1 MAVSKKIV
9 KKKSMICRYSFGAL
23 LLIVGIILNITD
35 IGQSEFFSYNSVGS
49 YLIFVG
55 ILVLILA
62 TIILFRK
69 KKKIVDERAEKIA
82 SKAMAWVWYSIFLGG
97 FIVMILDGIF
107 HFNVVLSSFVSY
119 AICMILLV
127 YVIAYKII
135 ERKI

>member
-9 KKKSMICRYSFGAL
+9 TKKSMICRYSFGAIL
-23 LLIVGIILNITD
+23 VILGVVLNITGV
-35 IGQSEFFSYNSVGS
+35 GQGDFFSYNSVGS

-62 TIILFRK
+62 TMILFRM

-97 FIVMILDGIF
+97 FVVMILDGIF
-107 HFNVVLSSFVSY
+107 HFNVILSSFVSY
-119 AICMILLV
+119 SICMILLV